1 MMSVRAMR
9 SSSEPKRTRSAS
21 PSSSTSSARSSTSL
35 RMTTKPITNSS
46 SGTMNTGGGTALP
59 ARAPASPA
67 TTDRTTMPN
76 HSSGKTRFRKNVWRD
91 EMRLIVMLLRRTAD
105 GLIELI
111 AHEPAHGNITHRN
124 KQHAEQRRAQH
135 AADHAGADG
144 VARVGTRTARDHHG
158 EHPQY
163 EGERGHEDRPEAQ
176 PCGLQHRI
184 VQAPAPVRQG
194 DREFDDQDRVRGRQ
208 ADDGDESPLEEHV
221 IRQAAQQ

>member
-1 MMSVRAMR
+1 MMSVSAMR

-21 PSSSTSSARSSTSL
+21 PSSNTSSARSSTSL

-91 EMRLIVMLLRRTAD
+91 EMRLIVMLLRRTDDGTAAG

-124 KQHAEQRRAQH
+124 QQHAEQRRAQH
-135 AADHAGADG
+135 ATDHAGADG
-144 VARVGTRTARDHHG
+144 VARVGTRT
-158 EHPQY
+158 
-163 EGERGHEDRPEAQ
+163 
-176 PCGLQHRI
+176 
-184 VQAPAPVRQG
+184 
-194 DREFDDQDRVRGRQ
+194 
-208 ADDGDESPLEEHV
+208 
-221 IRQAAQQ
+221 